1 MRSFLLLTGFALLL
15 SRAAVAQ
22 DEPTAPQN
30 MKTGQLSI
38 VVPEYTW
45 LVIEVTERKQRSENQ
60 INLYRDGSR
69 VFECNNFNPKQSRHF
84 FTRTA
89 KNTATYQLRG
99 WTKMQDPDSGPPY
112 HPWFPMPF
120 YKKIPDPTKQL
131 MVLEFDNSTTG
142 AEWGLNTTVF
152 VYLYPYKPES

>member
-45 LVIEVTERKQRSENQ
+45 LVIMVTERKQRSENQ

-120 YKKIPDPTKQL
+120 YKKIPDPQ
-131 MVLEFDNSTTG
+131 NSSWFWSSTIPRR

-152 VYLYPYKPES
+152 VYLVPYKPES